1 MKLAGGWSMR
11 RIGIAFLGMAC
22 LGALACEERSP
33 LTDATLTQEVANR
46 LEADRELGPYDLGV
60 ATDAGVVTLSGR
72 VGDEAQR
79 EEAERLARDVV
90 GVGEVVNQLDVMAPG
105 DPTVH

>member
-1 MKLAGGWSMR
+1 MR
-11 RIGIAFLGMAC
+11 RIGIAFLGVAC
-22 LGALACEERSP
+22 LGALACGEQTP
-33 LTDATLTQEVANR
+33 LTDATLTQEVVNR

-72 VGDEAQR
+72 VGDEDQR

-90 GVGEVVNQLDVMAPG
+90 GVAEVVNELDVMVPE
-105 DPTVH
+105 DPAVN